1 MKIVSFTIVGTL
13 LMILA
18 ACSGSRYLEMSA
30 SGEEAFRKGDFRAA
44 MAVFEEIMGEMGKKG
59 KQSTCNVYSMAG
71 ISAFELGEY
80 PRSLDHLIKAQQ
92 MGCSG
97 EEMYLYL
104 IRNYRQI
111 DNLSKEIT
119 ALEAYLEK
127 FPQGSGASDARKR
140 LLQTCLE
147 SGDFELARK
156 LWMELDKVSREDVG
170 NLETYLQIN
179 RMQGNDRLCDSLAAI
194 ILAEDPDSEPALKW
208 FGEYYF
214 WKAENSY
221 QYQMKAYEENH
232 TRKQY
237 AILLEAFKQVSIDFR
252 KSRDYFLKLYKIN
265 PDPGYAAYLGNI
277 YTRLEDD
284 EKAGYYR
291 KRAE

>member
-1 MKIVSFTIVGTL
+1 MKIVISIIGGTIL
-13 LMILA
+13 LIFA
-18 ACSGSRYLEMSA
+18 ACSGSRYLEKTA
-30 SGEEAFRKGDFRAA
+30 RGEKAFRAGDFGTAL
-44 MAVFEEIMGEMGKKG
+44 AVCEEIIGDMGKKG
-59 KQSTCNVYSMAG
+59 KQSTCNIYSMAG

-80 PRSLDHLIKAQQ
+80 PRSLDHLLKAQQ
-92 MGCSG
+92 VGCTDG
-97 EEMYLYL
+97 PMYLYL
-104 IRNYRQI
+104 ARNYQHI
-111 DNLSKEIT
+111 DNLSKEIS

-127 FPQGSGASDARKR
+127 FPQGSDAADARNR
-140 LLQTCLE
+140 LLQTCIE
-147 SGDFELARK
+147 SEDFELAGI
-156 LWMELDKVSREDVG
+156 LWMEMDSASREDVG
-170 NLETYLQIN
+170 NLETCLQLN
-179 RMQGNDRLCDSLAAI
+179 RMQENDRLCDSLAAI
-194 ILAEDPDSEPALKW
+194 ILVKDPDSEPALKW